1 MKIKK
6 CLIGFFAMT
15 ACLSLCMAGGDAQA
29 PGDAAQ
35 VWVCVGGLIGFAAS
49 LFIVAQLSRSN

>member
-15 ACLSLCMAGGDAQA
+15 ACLSLCMAGGDAQT

-35 VWVCVGGLIGFAAS
+35 VWVCVGGVIGFAVS
-49 LFIVAQLSRSN
+49 LLIVAGLSWSK